1 MTAVP
6 AIVGFAR
13 TLRSAGV
20 AAGPERVHAWI
31 GALRHLDASRMADVY
46 WCGRVTLCSTPDDL
60 HVYDQAFT
68 AYFGARPPSPIR
80 RQRAKTITVPVVS
93 DDGATGDGEERDG
106 QPAALAAASRH
117 EVLRHRDVARLTADQ
132 RAEVNQLLAR
142 LAPTGPARRSRRRRP
157 SHRAELDPHRTV
169 RAMLRRGGEPARL
182 LHRRQS
188 VKTRRLVLLVDV
200 SGSMSPYSDS
210 LLRFAHAACRRRP
223 STEVFTIGTRLTRVS
238 RQLRQPDA
246 DAALAAA
253 GAAVPDWSGGTRLG
267 EQLKAFLDRW
277 GQRGTAR
284 GAVVV
289 VASDGWER
297 GDVTELATQM
307 ARLRRLAHR
316 IVWVSPHAGKDGFA
330 PEVRGLGAAL
340 PFCDRLVAGDSLA
353 SLHRL
358 AALLSEGDL
367 ASRFGGRRADA

>member
-1 MTAVP
+1 
-6 AIVGFAR
+6 
-13 TLRSAGV
+13 
-20 AAGPERVHAWI
+20 
-31 GALRHLDASRMADVY
+31 MADVY

-60 HVYDQAFT
+60 HIYDQAFA
-68 AYFGARPPSPIR
+68 AYFGERPPSPSR
-80 RQRAKTITVPVVS
+80 WQQTKTVMVPVLS
-93 DDGATGDGEERDG
+93 DDGNNGDGEERDG
-106 QPAALAAASRH
+106 RPAAVAAASRH
-117 EVLRHRDVARLTADQ
+117 EVLRHRDIARLTADE
-132 RAEVNQLLAR
+132 RSEVNQLLAR
-142 LAPTGPARRSRRRRP
+142 IQPTGPTRRSRRRRP
-157 SHRAELDPHRTV
+157 FHRAELDPHRTV

-188 VKTRRLVLLVDV
+188 AKTRRLVLLVDV
-200 SGSMSPYSDS
+200 SGSMSPYADS

-297 GDVTELATQM
+297 GEVTELATQM
-307 ARLRRLAHR
+307 ARLQRLAHR
-316 IVWVSPHAGKDGFA
+316 IVWVSPHAGKAGFV

-340 PFCDRLVAGDSLA
+340 PYTDRLLAGDSVA

-358 AALLSEGDL
+358 AALLSQEDL
-367 ASRFGGRRADA
+367 GRNGGRSAHA

>member
-20 AAGPERVHAWI
+20 VAGPERVHAWI
-31 GALRHLDASRMADVY
+31 GALAHLDPSRMADVF

-60 HVYDQAFT
+60 RIYDQAFA
-68 AYFGARPPSPIR
+68 AYFGERPPSPSR
-80 RQRAKTITVPVVS
+80 WQRAKTVAMPVLT
-93 DDGATGDGEERDG
+93 DDGHTGDGDDGDG
-106 QPAALAAASRH
+106 QPAAVASASRH
-117 EVLRHRDVARLTADQ
+117 EVLRHRDMAGLTAEE
-132 RAEVNQLLAR
+132 RAEVNQLVAR
-142 LAPTGPARRSRRRRP
+142 LQPTGPARRSRRRRP

-200 SGSMSPYSDS
+200 SGSMSPYADS

-246 DAALAAA
+246 DAALTAA

-267 EQLKAFLDRW
+267 EQIKAFLDRW

-307 ARLRRLAHR
+307 ARLKRLAHR
-316 IVWVSPHAGKDGFA
+316 VVWVSPHAGKDGFT
-330 PEVRGLGAAL
+330 PDVRGLGAAL
-340 PFCDRLVAGDSLA
+340 PFTDRLVAGDSVA
-353 SLHRL
+353 SMHRL
-358 AALLSEGDL
+358 AALLSEEEVV
-367 ASRFGGRRADA
+367 DA

>member
-20 AAGPERVHAWI
+20 VAGPERVHAWI
-31 GALRHLDASRMADVY
+31 GALRQLDPSRMADVY

-60 HVYDQAFT
+60 HIYDQAFA
-68 AYFGARPPSPIR
+68 AYFGERPPAPSR
-80 RQRAKTITVPVVS
+80 WQQTKTVMVPVLS
-93 DDGATGDGEERDG
+93 DDGNNGDGEERDG
-106 QPAALAAASRH
+106 RPAAVAAASRH
-117 EVLRHRDVARLTADQ
+117 EVLRHRDIARLTADE
-132 RAEVNQLLAR
+132 RSEVNQLLAR
-142 LAPTGPARRSRRRRP
+142 IQPTGPTRRSRRRRP
-157 SHRAELDPHRTV
+157 FHRAELDPHRTV

-188 VKTRRLVLLVDV
+188 AKTRRLVLLVDV
-200 SGSMSPYSDS
+200 SGSMSPYADS

-253 GAAVPDWSGGTRLG
+253 SGAVPDWSGGTRLG

-307 ARLRRLAHR
+307 ARLQRLAHR
-316 IVWVSPHAGKDGFA
+316 IVWVSPHAGKAGFS

-340 PFCDRLVAGDSLA
+340 PYADRLLAGDSVA

-358 AALLSEGDL
+358 AALLSQEDL
-367 ASRFGGRRADA
+367 GRNGGRSAHA